1 MIQKRRRSSRRK
13 RTVLLPLILILVVL
27 AIIGACVLFFLHMR
41 NEKEKPSEI
50 LKTYL
55 SSIESGDYEKMFEL
69 VDSGKVSKKDFIA
82 RNQNI
87 YEGIGCS
94 NVKVK
99 ITSEEK
105 NQLSYTVTLTTLAGE
120 ITYDNT
126 TKVKKDDNKG
136 TILVWDDSMIF
147 PELTATDKVRIYTD
161 EAKRGQILD
170 RNQNVLAG
178 SGSAYS
184 VGLVPGKMNE
194 DSSVDLQTLSSLL
207 GLSTEDI
214 QSELS
219 KDWVTD
225 DAFVPLA
232 TISAAD
238 EKLQNQLLTIP
249 GIKLSTVEEKHPDAG
264 YTSDSVIG
272 KSGLEALYEKQLRG
286 QNGYTILIEDE
297 DGQQKSVLAYQNKTD
312 GETLRLTIDITLQQS
327 LYEQFQKDEGC
338 SVAMN
343 PYTGEVLALVST
355 PSYDTNR
362 FILGLPRVPWILK
375 KITAITVRAGRK
387 TPVGAIIM

>member
-126 TKVKKDDNKG
+126 TKVKKMTTRARSLSG
-136 TILVWDDSMIF
+136 T
-147 PELTATDKVRIYTD
+147 
-161 EAKRGQILD
+161 
-170 RNQNVLAG
+170 
-178 SGSAYS
+178 
-184 VGLVPGKMNE
+184 
-194 DSSVDLQTLSSLL
+194 
-207 GLSTEDI
+207 
-214 QSELS
+214 
-219 KDWVTD
+219 
-225 DAFVPLA
+225 
-232 TISAAD
+232 
-238 EKLQNQLLTIP
+238 
-249 GIKLSTVEEKHPDAG
+249 TV
-264 YTSDSVIG
+264 
-272 KSGLEALYEKQLRG
+272 
-286 QNGYTILIEDE
+286 
-297 DGQQKSVLAYQNKTD
+297 
-312 GETLRLTIDITLQQS
+312 
-327 LYEQFQKDEGC
+327 
-338 SVAMN
+338 
-343 PYTGEVLALVST
+343 
-355 PSYDTNR
+355 
-362 FILGLPRVPWILK
+362 
-375 KITAITVRAGRK
+375 
-387 TPVGAIIM
+387 